1 MGKES
6 WEKRRMA
13 SIKIKRLKKKKK
25 KKKLHSL

>member
-25 KKKLHSL
+25 KKLHSL